1 MEQVYRDLLS
11 TAKQALEKTKFSAS
25 VSTEIPELMGA

>member
-1 MEQVYRDLLS
+1 MEQVYRDLPS
-11 TAKQALEKTKFSAS
+11 TAKQTLEKTKFGAS